1 VAYKSLPSDVRT
13 GKRPAV
19 TLVWQLESPAHQR
32 IDCVA
37 TTSGDGVVRLC
48 TERGGVRE
56 DCGVFPDARSAV
68 RSAFDLERALLGE
81 GWAKIV

>member
-19 TLVWQLESPAHQR
+19 TLVWQLENPAHQR

-48 TERGGVRE
+48 TERQGVRE
-56 DCGVFPDARSAV
+56 ECGIFPDARSAV
-68 RSAFDLERALLGE
+68 RSAFDLERALLGD

>member
-13 GKRPAV
+13 GKRAAV
-19 TLVWQLESPAHQR
+19 TLVWQLESPAHQT

-37 TTSGDGVVRLC
+37 TTSGDGFVRLC